1 MPATKEAETVW
12 ASVSKDAS
20 PTNVAMH
27 LSFVYHETHE
37 VEAMRKKRKGE
48 PLAQDVKLGHSPW
61 ARWKAPANKSCMA
74 Q

>member
-37 VEAMRKKRKGE
+37 VEARRKE
-48 PLAQDVKLGHSPW
+48 T
-61 ARWKAPANKSCMA
+61 
-74 Q
+74 

>member
-20 PTNVAMH
+20 PTMWRCTCP
-27 LSFVYHETHE
+27 SFI
-37 VEAMRKKRKGE
+37 MRLMKWKQGEKKRKGE